1 MAWTYELLVH
11 GNGGKWS
18 RIGMRFP
25 TKEQADAA
33 GLAKFSAWTLCEEYR
48 VVEVDEPANYEI
60 RDGTFVEL
68 PVISK
73 A

>member
-18 RIGMRFP
+18 RVEHVLPDQGGGHIGGPR
-25 TKEQADAA
+25 QVH
-33 GLAKFSAWTLCEEYR
+33 AWTMCEDYR
-48 VVEVDEPANYEI
+48 VVEVDEPANYRIVEGRFQEI
-60 RDGTFVEL
+60 
-68 PVISK
+68 PP